1 MMVVVDVL
9 STIQKW
15 SFLLIV
21 LFKLTWLSN
30 VNRIFFF
37 FFLDLGSIM
46 RLFANI
52 LACLRP
58 NKKNIYLVANNF
70 LDYLTP
76 D

>member
-37 FFLDLGSIM
+37 FLDLGSIM

-58 NKKNIYLVANNF
+58 NKKNIYLAANNF

>member
-1 MMVVVDVL
+1 
-9 STIQKW
+9 
-15 SFLLIV
+15 
-21 LFKLTWLSN
+21 
-30 VNRIFFF
+30 
-37 FFLDLGSIM
+37 LDLGSIM

>member
-1 MMVVVDVL
+1 MWIE
-9 STIQKW
+9 S
-15 SFLLIV
+15 
-21 LFKLTWLSN
+21 
-30 VNRIFFF
+30 FFF

>member
-1 MMVVVDVL
+1 MVFFIDSFIQVNLVV
-9 STIQKW
+9 KCE
-15 SFLLIV
+15 
-21 LFKLTWLSN
+21 SN
-30 VNRIFFF
+30 LFF

>member
-1 MMVVVDVL
+1 MVFFIDSFIQVNLVV
-9 STIQKW
+9 KCE
-15 SFLLIV
+15 
-21 LFKLTWLSN
+21 SN
-30 VNRIFFF
+30 LFF

-58 NKKNIYLVANNF
+58 NKKYIYLVANNF

>member
-1 MMVVVDVL
+1 M
-9 STIQKW
+9 
-15 SFLLIV
+15 
-21 LFKLTWLSN
+21 
-30 VNRIFFF
+30 IFFIVSF
-37 FFLDLGSIM
+37 VQVNLVVKCESNLLLLLFLDLGSIM

-58 NKKNIYLVANNF
+58 NKKKKYLVANNF

>member
-1 MMVVVDVL
+1 MVFFIDSFIQVNLVV
-9 STIQKW
+9 KCE
-15 SFLLIV
+15 
-21 LFKLTWLSN
+21 SN
-30 VNRIFFF
+30 LFFF
-37 FFLDLGSIM
+37 FVDLGSIM

>member
-1 MMVVVDVL
+1 MVFFIDSFIQVNLVV
-9 STIQKW
+9 KCE
-15 SFLLIV
+15 
-21 LFKLTWLSN
+21 SN
-30 VNRIFFF
+30 LFF

-58 NKKNIYLVANNF
+58 NKKNIYLAANNF